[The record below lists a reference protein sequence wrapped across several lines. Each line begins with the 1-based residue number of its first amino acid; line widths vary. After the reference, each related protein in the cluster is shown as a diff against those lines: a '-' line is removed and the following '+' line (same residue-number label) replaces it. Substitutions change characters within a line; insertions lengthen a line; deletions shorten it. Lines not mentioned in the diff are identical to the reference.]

1 MQHSLLQVR
10 MTGATQVA
18 KDGQKTQACAASDT
32 GARIAPF
39 FISFSKVVAKQAH
52 TPALTGTEPTHY
64 GDRFV
69 VRINLSPDA
78 GYDKKEWGG

>member
-1 MQHSLLQVR
+1 MQHSLSQVR

-39 FISFSKVVAKQAH
+39 FLSFSKVVA
-52 TPALTGTEPTHY
+52 
-64 GDRFV
+64 
-69 VRINLSPDA
+69 
-78 GYDKKEWGG
+78 

>member
-1 MQHSLLQVR
+1 MQHDLSQVR

-18 KDGQKTQACAASDT
+18 KDGQKNQACAASDT

-39 FISFSKVVAKQAH
+39 FISFSKVVTKQAH

-64 GDRFV
+64 GYRLV
-69 VRINLSPDA
+69 LRIDLAPGA
-78 GYDKKEWGG
+78 GYD

>member
-1 MQHSLLQVR
+1 M
-10 MTGATQVA
+10 A

-39 FISFSKVVAKQAH
+39 FNFLLQSRRKAITH
-52 TPALTGTEPTHY
+52 TPALTGIELTHC

-69 VRINLSPDA
+69 LRINHAPDA
-78 GYDKKEWGG
+78 GHD